1 MPNFS
6 YILLII
12 LIFFIPLAFAGTE
25 PWAFLIL
32 QTGIFIVLL
41 KLLIKKSAYALTKPA
56 IAISIIFILLIA
68 VSFIQIL
75 NYHSI
80 LEKGQF
86 FPFSICPV
94 FTMQELMMFLV
105 YFSLFFIITQYFESS
120 EEQNKI
126 LLFITISSLI
136 VAVIG
141 LSFPKGE
148 YVRFFLDN
156 DINFAFGSFVNR
168 NNAGSFLSV
177 SFFIA
182 SAFILPKFLGYKNFK
197 HILFAILCL
206 LLLLSIIFT
215 RSRGAML
222 GTFISL
228 FVFLFLTVWFLSKN
242 IKVRIVKLF
251 FVCLLF
257 FISSFWLYNSVA
269 IINNFSK
276 RHVGDFSEQART
288 SLYKAGFD
296 ILKDFPYTGVGIG
309 AFSVSINRYLD
320 MELEQYPKRLHSDW
334 LELLV
339 GIGYPTGILF
349 FLLVLVTVFLLLKTI
364 KTLDTA
370 KKIKFIALFCA
381 VFSMS
386 VSCMVDFHMHIPANA
401 VLFFIT
407 LGLLSSSTFYKY
419 EVKYYKLPVII
430 KIIFCLLFTVTVYF
444 SVKDTIAWRATIF
457 AKKLSLENKIKNYEY
472 ALSLSNNPRYAYA
485 LGLFYYDATRKDN
498 SFTNEQKKEYFQ
510 KVQVLTTNN
519 LKKYPF
525 NKDFSYLYQLI
536 NKN

>member
-41 KLLIKKSAYALTKPA
+41 KLLIKKSSYAFTRPA
-56 IAISIIFILLIA
+56 IVISAIFIVLIT
-68 VSFIQIL
+68 VSVIQTL

-80 LEKGQF
+80 LERGQL
-86 FPFSICPV
+86 FPFSVCPF
-94 FTMQELMMFLV
+94 FTLQELMMFVV
-105 YFSLFFIITQYFESS
+105 YFALFFIITQYFESS
-120 EEQNKI
+120 EKQNKI
-126 LLFITISSLI
+126 LLFIILSSLI
-136 VAVIG
+136 IAIIG
-141 LSFPKGE
+141 TSFPNGE

-156 DINFAFGSFVNR
+156 NINFAFGSFVNR

-177 SFFIA
+177 SFFTA
-182 SAFILPKFLGYKNFK
+182 LAFILPKFLGHKNFK
-197 HILFAILCL
+197 HILLVILCL

-228 FVFLFLTVWFLSKN
+228 FVFLFLTGWFLSKN
-242 IKVRIVKLF
+242 IKVRIIKLLI
-251 FVCLLF
+251 VCLLF
-257 FISSFWLYNSVA
+257 LISSLCLYGNIDA
-269 IINNFSK
+269 INKFTN
-276 RHVGDFSEQART
+276 RHTGDFSEQARI
-288 SLYKAGFD
+288 SLYKAGFG
-296 ILKDFPYTGVGIG
+296 ILKDFPATGVGIG
-309 AFSVSINRYLD
+309 AFSVTVNRYLN
-320 MELEQYPKRLHSDW
+320 MEIKQYPKRLHSDW

-349 FLLVLVTVFLLLKTI
+349 FLMVLITAFLFLKKI

-370 KKIKFIALFCA
+370 KKIKFIALLCA

-386 VSCMVDFHMHIPANA
+386 VSCIVDFHLHIPANA
-401 VLFFIT
+401 MLFFIT

-430 KIIFCLLFTVTVYF
+430 KIIFCLLFIVTVYF
-444 SVKDTIAWRATIF
+444 SVKDTIAWRATVF
-457 AKKLSLENKIKNYEY
+457 AKKLSLENKITSYER
-472 ALSLSNNPRYAYA
+472 AIGLSDNPRYAYS
-485 LGLFYYDATRKDN
+485 LGLFYCEAVRSN
-498 SFTNEQKKEYFQ
+498 LFTNEKKQEYLE
-510 KVQVLTTNN
+510 KVNELTVSN

-525 NKDFSYLYQLI
+525 NKDFSYLYGLL
-536 NKN
+536 NG